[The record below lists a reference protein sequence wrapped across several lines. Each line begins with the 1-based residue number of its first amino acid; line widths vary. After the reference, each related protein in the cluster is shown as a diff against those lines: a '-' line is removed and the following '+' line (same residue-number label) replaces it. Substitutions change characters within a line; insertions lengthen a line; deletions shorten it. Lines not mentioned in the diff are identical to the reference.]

1 MFTTKLGPHSG
12 EPSSTLGSGS
22 HCWKY
27 TGLPRSVVLPRP
39 GRTCVSLLLCKGVH
53 SKIVQ
58 ELLGHSTITLG
69 TYSYV
74 LPGLGGIAASAV
86 EGTLSDEDDEA

>member
-1 MFTTKLGPHSG
+1 
-12 EPSSTLGSGS
+12 
-22 HCWKY
+22 
-27 TGLPRSVVLPRP
+27 
-39 GRTCVSLLLCKGVH
+39 VH
-53 SKIVQ
+53 SKTVQ

-86 EGTLSDEDDEA
+86 EGTLSDEEDEA